1 MTVKIYE
8 KSGYWYA
15 RIQYYDEDGKQIQKW
30 KATGFPVKGN
40 NKRAA
45 EDKAKQIMQELES
58 QLSLKDHDIKFHE
71 WMLKWLDLTKH
82 SIKDST
88 YNTYKR
94 QIENK
99 IVPYF
104 KACPIKLCELRT
116 ENLQAFYNY
125 KIEHDHVKAATV
137 HRYHANIHKALAYAV
152 TTDRLTKNPADG
164 VNLPKADKFV
174 ADYYSKTELET
185 LLKGSVG
192 SPIEI
197 PVKLAAWFGL
207 RRGECIGLR
216 WNCIDFENKTL
227 TVKGVYKDK
236 GKGSQKN
243 RDMYFDEMPKT
254 EESIRTLA
262 IPDYALEYL
271 KKLKA
276 DQDRRRQSPGYN
288 NSFSEFVCVRSNG
301 DIIPLE
307 RVTRAFPTLCKKC
320 NLRVILFHELRHSN
334 VSLLLS
340 NGVNMKDIQ
349 QIAGHSD
356 IRTTMNTYGHTQPV
370 NRNAADI
377 MQRIFGGNK

>member
-15 RIQYYDEDGKQIQKW
+15 RIQYSQDGKQVQKW
-30 KATGFPVKGN
+30 RATGFPVKGN

-45 EDKAKQIMQELES
+45 EDKAKEIMQDMES
-58 QLSLKDHDIKFHE
+58 KLSLKDHEIMFHD
-71 WMLKWLDLTKH
+71 WLLKWLELTKH
-82 SIKDST
+82 SIKEST
-88 YNTYKR
+88 YSTYKK
-94 QIENK
+94 QIQNN

-104 KACPIKLCELRT
+104 KTHPVKLCELKT
-116 ENLQAFYNY
+116 EHLQAFYNY

-152 TTDRLTKNPADG
+152 TTDRIIKNPADG
-164 VNLPKADKFV
+164 VNLPKADKFI
-174 ADYYSKTELET
+174 ADFYSKTELET
-185 LLKGSVG
+185 LLKGCVG

-216 WNCIDFENKTL
+216 WSCIDFENKTL

-236 GKGSQKN
+236 GKGTQKN

-262 IPDYALEYL
+262 IPDYAIDYL
-271 KKLKA
+271 QKLKA

-288 NSFSEFVCVRSNG
+288 NAFSDFVCVRPNG

-307 RVTRAFPTLCKKC
+307 RVTRAFPNLCKKC
-320 NLRVILFHELRHSN
+320 NLRVIRFHELRHSN

-340 NGVNMKDIQ
+340 NGVNIKDIQ

-370 NRNAADI
+370 NRNAANI
-377 MQRIFGGNK
+377 MQSIFGGNK